1 MGKSKKNRNK
11 DMRSDR
17 AYYDDYEYFPRKNR
31 RKNHNH
37 KNNDKKQYYKE
48 FTDWDSL

>member
-11 DMRSDR
+11 DKRDSS
-17 AYYDDYEYFPRKNR
+17 AYYEERYTPHKDVKKAKNR
-31 RKNHNH
+31 NIYKT
-37 KNNDKKQYYKE
+37 KGDKV